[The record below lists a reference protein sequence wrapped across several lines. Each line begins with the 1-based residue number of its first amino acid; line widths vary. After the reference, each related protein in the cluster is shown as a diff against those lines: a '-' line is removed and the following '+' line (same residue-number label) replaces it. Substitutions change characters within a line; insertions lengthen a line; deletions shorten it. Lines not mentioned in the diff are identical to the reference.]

1 MTEPFCKARLLRA
14 FVNRRRPVIRVARIV
29 GMASAVLIAVL
40 EFFGTRDFA
49 RSPYIGIQHHNLIIQ
64 AIEGDGPNRNIGL
77 KPGDRILSVNGVI
90 PRNVNHAT
98 SLIFANRAFKPIPFT
113 VARADSLF
121 RVTVQSVAQPPARV
135 SGKLSLMVVGFG
147 FILIGSVV
155 ILKRPDIL
163 GALFTVNC
171 FIFSFLITERPVT
184 AIPLMHIVG
193 ELTYDFCFIFLP
205 AFFLHF
211 FLLFPGRE
219 IERGT
224 RRSTV
229 VKFLYLPA
237 ALLSLSTFVLALRR
251 YSGGTHADLTGF
263 INTLEALTVVYW
275 VIYMIASLAVFVR
288 TYAISERGQRVKFRI
303 AIVGVALGIVPITV
317 LMLIKQ
323 FQPTTTVP
331 VRYLWALFLS
341 FMSMSF
347 AYALLKHDAFDLSIV
362 VRKSLVYAMLLLF
375 VIVIYYAFV
384 NVFGEEMARVF
395 SVRPSFIMTM
405 VIVLLALAIVPVRAG
420 LQKVVD
426 RAFYRGRKVFKD
438 EVIAFSRRIQYLI
451 TLEDVATFVTSE
463 MLGLFQ
469 AEHAHLF
476 LREGAGSYALKES
489 APDERRLPLTSFP
502 PGTDLIKLMQEARL
516 PVMLECFDRLW
527 LKNNL
532 DRISRELIGIA
543 QASVAV
549 PLIEQDELLGF
560 VIVGRKSTGKPYTRS
575 DAEIFELLAER
586 SAVALRNIR
595 LCRDSIEKEKL
606 DEELKLASDIQVRLL
621 PEGPPPLHSATLVG
635 AIRTSREVGGDFYDF
650 LELGPGK
657 VGIGVAD
664 VSGKGIPA
672 ALLMTTLQ
680 ASFRAEALKSSNPAV
695 VMAALNKSLFERSD
709 PEKFATFF
717 YALYDDESGI
727 VHYSN
732 GGSYPPFIL
741 GTDGRVSRLQR
752 GGVLIGIEHES
763 PYREGM
769 VKLKDGDLLVIYTD
783 GSIDQENADGE
794 PFGEPKLIDFFR
806 NNLHL
811 SVASMIEKL
820 FATIIAFG
828 QSNLKDDMTV
838 VLLRRN
844 ISSFDISQD
853 SF

>member
-1 MTEPFCKARLLRA
+1 
-14 FVNRRRPVIRVARIV
+14 
-29 GMASAVLIAVL
+29 MASAVLITML
-40 EFFGTRDFA
+40 EFFGTRDFSRA
-49 RSPYIGIQHHNLIIQ
+49 PYVGIQHHNLIIQ
-64 AIEGDGPNRNIGL
+64 AIEDDSPNRGLGL

-90 PRNVNHAT
+90 PRNLNHFT
-98 SLIFANRAFKPIPFT
+98 YLIFANRAFEPIPFM
-113 VARADSLF
+113 VARADSSF
-121 RVTVQSVAQPPARV
+121 QVTVRSLAQPPPRV
-135 SGKLSLMVVGFG
+135 SRKLSLMVVGFS
-147 FILIGSVV
+147 FILMGSVV
-155 ILKRPDIL
+155 IMKRPDIL
-163 GALFTVNC
+163 GTLFTVNC

-193 ELTYDFCFIFLP
+193 ELAYDFLFIFLP

-224 RRSTV
+224 RRSAV
-229 VKFLYLPA
+229 VKFLYIPP
-237 ALLSLSTFVLALRR
+237 ALLSLSTFVLALWR
-251 YSGGTHADLTGF
+251 YSGGTGADLTGV
-263 INTLEALTVVYW
+263 INTMEALTVVYW
-275 VIYMIASLAVFVR
+275 VVYMIASLVVFIR
-288 TYAISERGQRVKFRI
+288 TYAISERVQRVKFRI
-303 AIVGVALGIVPITV
+303 VIVGVALGIVPITV

-323 FQPTTTVP
+323 FQPTATVP
-331 VRYLWALFLS
+331 ARDLWALFLS
-341 FMSMSF
+341 FMSISF
-347 AYALLKHDAFDLSIV
+347 AYAILKHDAFDLGIV

-384 NVFGEEMARVF
+384 NVFGKEMVRLF
-395 SVRPSFIMTM
+395 SVRPSFITTM
-405 VIVLLALAIVPVRAG
+405 VIVLLALGIVPVRAG
-420 LQKVVD
+420 FQKVVD
-426 RAFYRGRKVFKD
+426 RAFYTSRKVFKD
-438 EVIAFSRRIQYLI
+438 EVIAFSRQIQYLI
-451 TLEDVATFVTSE
+451 TLEEVASFVTSE
-463 MLGLFQ
+463 MLGLFH

-489 APDERRLPLTSFP
+489 APNERRLPLTSFP
-502 PGTDLIKLMQEARL
+502 PGTDLIKLMREERL
-516 PVMLECFDRLW
+516 PVMLEYFDRLW

-532 DRISRELIGIA
+532 DRISLELIGIA

-560 VIVGRKSTGKPYTRS
+560 VIVGRKSSGKPYTRS
-575 DAEIFELLAER
+575 DGEIFELLAER
-586 SAVALRNIR
+586 SAVALMNIR

-606 DEELKLASDIQVRLL
+606 DEELKLASEIQARLL
-621 PEGPPPLHSATLVG
+621 PESPPLLRSATLVG
-635 AIRTSREVGGDFYDF
+635 AIQTSREVGGDFYDF
-650 LELGPGK
+650 LEFEPGK
-657 VGIGVAD
+657 VGIAVAD

-680 ASFRAEALKSSNPAV
+680 ASFRSEALKSPSPASV
-695 VMAALNKSLFERSD
+695 IAALNKSLFERSD

-741 GTDGRVSRLQR
+741 GTDGRISRLQR

-763 PYREGM
+763 LYREGV
-769 VKLKDGDLLVIYTD
+769 VKLKYGDLLVIYTD

-794 PFGEPKLIDFFR
+794 PFGEQKLIDFFR

-811 SVASMIEKL
+811 SVSSMIERL

-828 QSNLKDDMTV
+828 QNNLKDDMTA

-844 ISSFDISQD
+844 IP
-853 SF
+853 